1 MVVCILPRWPRRS
14 GCGGG
19 MPRLMRCL
27 LLHGASTHL
36 LNDCSDG
43 SIYSPNEL
51 RFLFATILSV
61 YNKWMFSADHFG
73 FPAPLF
79 VTTMHM
85 FVQFILAAVL
95 RATWPNSFRPVNRP
109 TRGDYA
115 YVPNRRSPGCGL
127 LWLKHVPFSLST
139 ERKLSLQLSPPV

>member
-1 MVVCILPRWPRRS
+1 
-14 GCGGG
+14 

-27 LLHGASTHL
+27 LLHGASTYL
-36 LNDCSDG
+36 LNDCPDG
-43 SIYSPNEL
+43 SIFSPNEL

-95 RATWPNSFRPVNRP
+95 RATWPNSFRPVNKP

-115 YVPNRRSPGCGL
+115 YVPHSFVGRHVAGYCG
-127 LWLKHVPFSLST
+127 
-139 ERKLSLQLSPPV
+139 